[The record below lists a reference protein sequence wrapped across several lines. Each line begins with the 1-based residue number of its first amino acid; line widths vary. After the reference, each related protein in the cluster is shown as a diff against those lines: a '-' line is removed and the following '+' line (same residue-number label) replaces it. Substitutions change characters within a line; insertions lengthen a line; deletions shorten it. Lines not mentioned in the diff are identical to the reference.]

1 MDDKKK
7 NEKIDIKNL
16 NALIQ
21 TARVILKILLIL
33 SLCGIVIFGFIF
45 LEKTQVL
52 NILGTI
58 LSICMPLFIGFGF
71 AWLVE
76 PMIKYFEKRKI
87 SRKLS
92 TFIVYAMF
100 VLVLILLLVLVVPE
114 FISQLRELINQVPSF
129 VADIKNFITNLFS
142 KFKDSEIDINAIQTN
157 IITQLENFA
166 TNLTNNSLSGIVD
179 TITKI
184 LSSSA
189 TFILGII
196 IGVYLSLD
204 FDKVQYQI
212 KSWIP
217 KKHKEDG
224 DKLLHEL
231 NVMTRGYVSGT
242 LFTSLVVT
250 FFTFVGLIISG
261 ISSPLLFAIFCGITN
276 IIPYFGPYIGGIPT
290 IIVAFSISPMCGIIA
305 AITIVLVQTI
315 EGNIINPIIVGKAT
329 DIHPITIVIG
339 LLIFEHFFGII
350 GMIVATPVIGAIKI
364 LFNFFNDKYGLIDLI
379 KTPKEVKK
387 ERKTANK
394 KTFSLFNLK

>member
-1 MDDKKK
+1 MDEKKK
-7 NEKIDIKNL
+7 NDKIDYRNL

-45 LEKTQVL
+45 LEKTQIL

-58 LSICMPLFIGFGF
+58 VSISMPLFIGFGF

-76 PMIKYFEKRKI
+76 PMIRSLEKRKL
-87 SRKLS
+87 SRKIS
-92 TFIVYAMF
+92 TFIVYALF
-100 VLVLILLLVLVVPE
+100 ILVLILLLVLVVPE
-114 FISQLRELINQVPSF
+114 FISQLRELIGQVPSF
-129 VADIKNFITNLFS
+129 VADIKNFITDLFS
-142 KFKDSEIDINAIQTN
+142 RFKDSEIDVNTIQTN
-157 IITQLENFA
+157 IISQLENFA
-166 TNLTNNSLSGIVD
+166 TNLTNNSLSGIVN

-189 TFILGII
+189 TVILGII
-196 IGVYLSLD
+196 IGLYFSLD
-204 FDKVQYQI
+204 FDKIQYHI

-231 NVMTRGYVSGT
+231 NIMARGYVSGT

-261 ISSPLLFAIFCGITN
+261 IGSPLLFAIFCGITN

-290 IIVAFSISPMCGIIA
+290 IIVAFAISPMCGIIA
-305 AITIVLVQTI
+305 TITIVLVQTI

-339 LLIFEHFFGII
+339 LLIFEHYFGII
-350 GMIVATPVIGAIKI
+350 GMIIATPVIGAIKI
-364 LFNFFNDKYGLIDLI
+364 LFNFFNDKYHIIEFI
-379 KTPKEVKK
+379 KTPKSETKQKK
-387 ERKTANK
+387 DNK
-394 KTFSLFNLK
+394 KFNLFNLK

>member
-1 MDDKKK
+1 MDEKKK
-7 NEKIDIKNL
+7 TDKIDYRNL

-33 SLCGIVIFGFIF
+33 SLCGIVIFGFVF

-58 LSICMPLFIGFGF
+58 LSISMPLFIGFGF

-76 PMIKYFEKRKI
+76 PMIKALEKRKL
-87 SRKLS
+87 SRKIS
-92 TFIVYAMF
+92 TFIVYTLF
-100 VLVLILLLVLVVPE
+100 ILIIILLLVLVVPE
-114 FISQLRELINQVPSF
+114 FISQLRELINQVPTF

-142 KFKDSEIDINAIQTN
+142 KFKDSEIDINTIQTN
-157 IITQLENFA
+157 LITQLETFA

-184 LSSSA
+184 ISSSA
-189 TFILGII
+189 TFALSII
-196 IGVYLSLD
+196 IGLYFSLD
-204 FDKVQYQI
+204 FDKIQCHI

-217 KKHKEDG
+217 RKHKEEG

-231 NVMTRGYVSGT
+231 NIMARGYVSGT
-242 LFTSLVVT
+242 LFSCLVVT

-261 ISSPLLFAIFCGITN
+261 ISSPLLFALFCGITN

-305 AITIVLVQTI
+305 TITIVLVQTI

-339 LLIFEHFFGII
+339 LLIFEYYFGII
-350 GMIVATPVIGAIKI
+350 GMIIATPVIGAIKI

-379 KTPKEVKK
+379 KTSKEDKPKK
-387 ERKTANK
+387 EKNRINW
-394 KTFSLFNLK
+394 FNVK

>member
-1 MDDKKK
+1 MDENKK
-7 NEKIDIKNL
+7 NNKIDYRNL

-45 LEKTQVL
+45 LEKTQIL
-52 NILGTI
+52 NIIGTI
-58 LSICMPLFIGFGF
+58 FSISMPLFIGFGF

-76 PMIKYFEKRKI
+76 PMIIYLEKRKL

-92 TFIVYAMF
+92 TFIVYALF
-100 VLVLILLLVLVVPE
+100 VMILILLLVLVVPE
-114 FISQLRELINQVPSF
+114 FISQLRELIGQVPSF

-142 KFKDSEIDINAIQTN
+142 KFQDSEIDINTIQTN
-157 IITQLENFA
+157 LIAQLENSA
-166 TNLTNNSLSGIVD
+166 ANLTNNSLSGIVD
-179 TITKI
+179 AVTKI

-189 TFILGII
+189 TVALGII
-196 IGVYLSLD
+196 IGLYFSLE
-204 FDKVQYQI
+204 FDKIQYHI

-224 DKLLHEL
+224 DRLLHEL

-305 AITIVLVQTI
+305 AITIILVQTI

-339 LLIFEHFFGII
+339 LLIFEHYFGII
-350 GMIVATPVIGAIKI
+350 GMIIATPVIGAIKI
-364 LFNFFNDKYGLIDLI
+364 LFNFFNDKYGIIDLI
-379 KTPKEVKK
+379 KTPKEEKK
-387 ERKTANK
+387 QKEK
-394 KTFSLFNLK
+394 KKASWLNIK

>member
-1 MDDKKK
+1 M
-7 NEKIDIKNL
+7 NEKNKNDKIDYQNL

-45 LEKTQVL
+45 LEKTQIL
-52 NILGTI
+52 NIFGTI
-58 LSICMPLFIGFGF
+58 LSISMPLFIGFGF

-76 PMIKYFEKRKI
+76 PMIRSLEQKKI
-87 SRKLS
+87 SRKAS
-92 TFIVYAMF
+92 TFIVYALF

-114 FISQLRELINQVPSF
+114 FISQLRELIGQVPSF
-129 VADIKNFITNLFS
+129 VSDIKSFITNLFS
-142 KFKDSEIDINAIQTN
+142 KFKDSEIDINAIQNN
-157 IITQLENFA
+157 IFAQLENFA
-166 TNLTNNSLSGIVD
+166 SSFTTNSLSNIINTV
-179 TITKI
+179 TSI

-189 TFILGII
+189 TVLLGII
-196 IGVYLSLD
+196 IGLYFSLD
-204 FDKVQYQI
+204 FDKIQNRL
-212 KSWIP
+212 KSVIP
-217 KKHKEDG
+217 KKHKDEG
-224 DKLLHEL
+224 EKLLHEL
-231 NVMTRGYVSGT
+231 NTMARGYVSGT

-290 IIVAFSISPMCGIIA
+290 IIVAFSISPMCGIITL
-305 AITIVLVQTI
+305 ITIFLVQLI

-339 LLIFEHFFGII
+339 LLIFQHYFGIV

-364 LFNFFNDKYGLIDLI
+364 LFNFFNEKYGLIDMI
-379 KTPKEVKK
+379 KTPKEEKK
-387 ERKTANK
+387 K
-394 KTFSLFNLK
+394 KHSLFK

>member
-1 MDDKKK
+1 MEEKNK
-7 NEKIDIKNL
+7 NEKIDYKNL

-45 LEKTQVL
+45 LEKTQIL

-58 LSICMPLFIGFGF
+58 LSISMPLFIGFGF

-76 PMIKYFEKRKI
+76 PMIKSLEKKKL

-92 TFIVYAMF
+92 TFIVYTLF
-100 VLVLILLLVLVVPE
+100 VLVLILLIVLVVPE
-114 FISQLRELINQVPSF
+114 FISQLRELIGQIPSF
-129 VADIKNFITNLFS
+129 VADVKNFITNLFS
-142 KFKDSEIDINAIQTN
+142 KFKDSEIDINAIQNN
-157 IITQLENFA
+157 IILQLENITSSF
-166 TNLTNNSLSGIVD
+166 TNNSLSGIVN
-179 TITKI
+179 TITSI

-189 TFILGII
+189 MVLLGLI
-196 IGVYLSLD
+196 IGVYFSLD
-204 FDKVQYQI
+204 FDKIQKYI
-212 KSWIP
+212 KSIIP
-217 KKHKEDG
+217 KKHKEEG
-224 DKLLHEL
+224 ERLLHEL
-231 NVMTRGYVSGT
+231 NSMARGYVSGT

-290 IIVAFSISPMCGIIA
+290 IIIAFSISPMCGIITL
-305 AITIVLVQTI
+305 ITIMLVQTI

-339 LLIFEHFFGII
+339 LLIFQHYFGII
-350 GMIVATPVIGAIKI
+350 GMIIATPVIGAIKI
-364 LFNFFNDKYGLIDLI
+364 LFNFFNEKYGLIEMI
-379 KTPKEVKK
+379 RTPKEEKK
-387 ERKTANK
+387 K
-394 KTFSLFNLK
+394 KSIFNLK

>member
-1 MDDKKK
+1 MEEKNRNDKV
-7 NEKIDIKNL
+7 DYKNL

-45 LEKTQVL
+45 LEKTQIL

-58 LSICMPLFIGFGF
+58 LSISMPLFIGFGF

-76 PMIKYFEKRKI
+76 PMIRSLEKKKV
-87 SRKLS
+87 SRKAS
-92 TFIVYAMF
+92 TFIVYTLF

-142 KFKDSEIDINAIQTN
+142 KFKDSEIDINTIQNN
-157 IITQLENFA
+157 IFLQLESFA
-166 TNLTNNSLSGIVD
+166 TGLTNNSLSNIVN
-179 TITKI
+179 TITSI

-189 TFILGII
+189 TVLLGLI
-196 IGVYLSLD
+196 IGLYFSFD
-204 FDKVQYQI
+204 FDKIQNRI
-212 KSWIP
+212 KSIIP
-217 KKHKEDG
+217 KKHKDEG
-224 DKLLHEL
+224 EKLLHEL
-231 NVMTRGYVSGT
+231 NVMARGYVSGT

-250 FFTFVGLIISG
+250 FFTFVGLLISG

-290 IIVAFSISPMCGIIA
+290 IIVAFSINPMCGVITL
-305 AITIVLVQTI
+305 ITIVLVQLI

-339 LLIFEHFFGII
+339 LLVFQHFFGII

-364 LFNFFNDKYGLIDLI
+364 LFNFFNEKYRLIDMI
-379 KTPKEVKK
+379 KTPKEEKK
-387 ERKTANK
+387 K
-394 KTFSLFNLK
+394 KSHFIFK

>member
-1 MDDKKK
+1 MEEKNRNDKV
-7 NEKIDIKNL
+7 DYKNL

-45 LEKTQVL
+45 LEKTQIL

-58 LSICMPLFIGFGF
+58 LSISMPLFIGFGF

-76 PMIKYFEKRKI
+76 PMIRSLEKKKV
-87 SRKLS
+87 SRKAS
-92 TFIVYAMF
+92 TFIVYTLF

-142 KFKDSEIDINAIQTN
+142 KFKDSEIDINTIQNN
-157 IITQLENFA
+157 IFLQLESFA
-166 TNLTNNSLSGIVD
+166 TGLTNNSLSNIVN
-179 TITKI
+179 TITSI

-189 TFILGII
+189 TVLLGLI
-196 IGVYLSLD
+196 IGLYFSFD
-204 FDKVQYQI
+204 FDKIQNRI
-212 KSWIP
+212 KSIIP
-217 KKHKEDG
+217 KKHKDEG
-224 DKLLHEL
+224 EKLLHEL
-231 NVMTRGYVSGT
+231 NVMARGYVSGT

-250 FFTFVGLIISG
+250 FFTFVGLLISG

-290 IIVAFSISPMCGIIA
+290 IIVAFSINPMCGVITL
-305 AITIVLVQTI
+305 ITIVLVQLI

-339 LLIFEHFFGII
+339 LLVFQHFFGII

-364 LFNFFNDKYGLIDLI
+364 LFNFFNEKYRLIDMI
-379 KTPKEVKK
+379 KTPKEEKRKK
-387 ERKTANK
+387 SRFIFK
-394 KTFSLFNLK
+394 

>member
-1 MDDKKK
+1 MEEKKKDDKL
-7 NEKIDIKNL
+7 NYKNL

-45 LEKTQVL
+45 LEKTQIL

-58 LSICMPLFIGFGF
+58 ISICLPLFIGFGF

-76 PMIKYFEKRKI
+76 PMIKSLERKKL

-92 TFIVYAMF
+92 TFIVYVLF

-114 FISQLRELINQVPSF
+114 FISQLRELIGQVPSF
-129 VADIKNFITNLFS
+129 VADIKDFITNLFS

-166 TNLTNNSLSGIVD
+166 TGLTNNSLSGIVN

-184 LSSSA
+184 ISSSA
-189 TFILGII
+189 TVILGII
-196 IGVYLSLD
+196 IGLYFSLD
-204 FDKVQYQI
+204 FNKITSFI
-212 KSWIP
+212 KSLIP

-224 DKLLHEL
+224 DRILHEL
-231 NVMTRGYVSGT
+231 NTMARGYVNGT

-261 ISSPLLFAIFCGITN
+261 IGSPLLFAIFCGITN

-305 AITIVLVQTI
+305 TITIVLVQTI
-315 EGNIINPIIVGKAT
+315 EGNIINPIIVGRAT

-339 LLIFEHFFGII
+339 LLVFEHYFGII
-350 GMIVATPVIGAIKI
+350 GMIIATPVIGAIKI
-364 LFNFFNDKYGLIDLI
+364 LFNFFNEKYNLIEMI
-379 KTPKEVKK
+379 KSPKQKVKVK
-387 ERKTANK
+387 D
-394 KTFSLFNLK
+394 

>member
-1 MDDKKK
+1 MDENKK
-7 NEKIDIKNL
+7 NNKIDYRNL

-45 LEKTQVL
+45 LEKTQIL
-52 NILGTI
+52 NIIGTI
-58 LSICMPLFIGFGF
+58 FSISMPLFIGFGF

-76 PMIKYFEKRKI
+76 PMIIYLEKRKL

-92 TFIVYAMF
+92 TLIVYALF
-100 VLVLILLLVLVVPE
+100 VMILILLLVLVVPE
-114 FISQLRELINQVPSF
+114 FISQLRELIGQVPSF

-142 KFKDSEIDINAIQTN
+142 KFQDSEIDINTIQTN
-157 IITQLENFA
+157 LIAQLENSA
-166 TNLTNNSLSGIVD
+166 ANLTNNSLSGIVD
-179 TITKI
+179 AVTKI

-189 TFILGII
+189 TVALGII
-196 IGVYLSLD
+196 IGLYFSLE
-204 FDKVQYQI
+204 FDKIQYHI

-224 DKLLHEL
+224 DRLLHEL

-305 AITIVLVQTI
+305 AITIILVQTI
-315 EGNIINPIIVGKAT
+315 EGNIINPIIVGRAT

-339 LLIFEHFFGII
+339 LLIFEHYFGII
-350 GMIVATPVIGAIKI
+350 GMIIATPVIGAIKI
-364 LFNFFNDKYGLIDLI
+364 LFNFFNDKYGIIDLI
-379 KTPKEVKK
+379 KTPKEEKK
-387 ERKTANK
+387 QKEK
-394 KTFSLFNLK
+394 KKASWLNIK